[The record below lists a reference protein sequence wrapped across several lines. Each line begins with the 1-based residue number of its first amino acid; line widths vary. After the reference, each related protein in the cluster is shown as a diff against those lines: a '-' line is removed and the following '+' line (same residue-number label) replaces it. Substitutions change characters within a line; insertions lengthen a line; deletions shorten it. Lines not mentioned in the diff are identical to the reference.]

1 MAGVVYKPNMSEF
14 DKKLAKSSQG
24 GCDRGTISMSFA
36 VSDSYSQHLAV
47 VLTSILFHNPESD
60 FVFHVLHRDITPEN
74 QSRVKELESF
84 GVVVENSSSS
94 RVDVLPPFSN
104 SNSNSKLQ
112 LSRNRIV
119 SIRFHKIDE
128 SLFEKF
134 PIPPELEHVTQE
146 MYYRYVLPD
155 ILADE
160 DRTIYSDV
168 DVLCVGD
175 LRPLWETDLEG
186 NVTAAV
192 SEGERGEFKKE
203 LIGLSGPSPYFYS
216 GLLVMDLAKMR
227 AEGAAKA
234 LFETTMRY
242 ADRMAWPDQDA
253 INLAFRDRILQL
265 GPEWDG
271 INVRY
276 SPFRRGIAIWHFP
289 GFTMKPWCNIW
300 KNTTWPIYLKYL
312 LKSPYRANAA
322 RFVWGHVK
330 GFFYFKYTKKRV
342 TRYLVCGIRVWKRRE
357 AA

>member
-1 MAGVVYKPNMSEF
+1 MSVARSNPPEDGDAQGVCNYSGEEIE
-14 DKKLAKSSQG
+14 
-24 GCDRGTISMSFA
+24 GTPVGDPISMSFS

-47 VLTSILFHNPESD
+47 VLTSVLCHNPDSD

-74 QSRVKELESF
+74 QARIKELESWR
-84 GVVVENSSSS
+84 GVGENSSSS
-94 RVDVLPPFSN
+94 RVDDLSPF

-146 MYYRYVLPD
+146 MYYRYILPE
-155 ILADE
+155 ILVDE

-186 NVTAAV
+186 NILAAV
-192 SEGERGEFKKE
+192 LDDSTGWKRG
-203 LIGLSGPSPYFYS
+203 LLGLPKGNYFCS
-216 GLLVMDLAKMR
+216 GLLVMDLAAMR
-227 AEGAAKA
+227 TGGYAEK
-234 LFETTMRY
+234 LFETTAEY
-242 ADRMAWPDQDA
+242 ASKLSWPDQDV
-253 INLAFRDRILQL
+253 INIVFDGKILTL
-265 GPEWDG
+265 PG
-271 INVRY
+271 IWNCT
-276 SPFRRGIAIWHFP
+276 SNFNPFRSDVRQWHFQ
-289 GFTMKPWCNIW
+289 GFTQKPWCNIW

-312 LKSPYRANAA
+312 LKSPYRGNALK
-322 RFVWGHVK
+322 FICGHIK
-330 GFFYFKYTKKRV
+330 GLFFFKYTKKQV
-342 TRYLVCGIRVWKRRE
+342 TRFLIFGIRVWKSKE